1 MKPQLKAKRQPWII
15 RNIATVLTIIFF
27 VKVAGY
33 FTVIEDR
40 TITQIFK
47 VIARIG
53 MTGTIWLVFR
63 QLGRIGCLTGPR
75 FGHTLALWLYAI
87 YLAIGLLSFGW
98 STDPGYSALQWL
110 MTVESLV
117 FCILYV
123 QVTVIVNEHFPERA
137 IDLVPGGIQDLWL

>member
-1 MKPQLKAKRQPWII
+1 MKPLTNPKPQPWLI

-53 MTGTIWLVFR
+53 MTGTTRPACAQIW
-63 QLGRIGCLTGPR
+63 GR
-75 FGHTLALWLYAI
+75 
-87 YLAIGLLSFGW
+87 
-98 STDPGYSALQWL
+98 
-110 MTVESLV
+110 
-117 FCILYV
+117 
-123 QVTVIVNEHFPERA
+123 
-137 IDLVPGGIQDLWL
+137 

>member
-75 FGHTLALWLYAI
+75 FG
-87 YLAIGLLSFGW
+87 
-98 STDPGYSALQWL
+98 
-110 MTVESLV
+110 
-117 FCILYV
+117 
-123 QVTVIVNEHFPERA
+123 
-137 IDLVPGGIQDLWL
+137 